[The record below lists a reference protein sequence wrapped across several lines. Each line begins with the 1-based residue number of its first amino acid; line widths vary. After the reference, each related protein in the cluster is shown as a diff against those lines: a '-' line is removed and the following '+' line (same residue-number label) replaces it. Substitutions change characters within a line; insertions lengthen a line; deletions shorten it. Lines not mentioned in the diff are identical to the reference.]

1 MYKYLKSINDIDNND
16 LGEYGLAP
24 IHSHYTNIENGIG
37 LLGGCSIYETDWIEN
52 LKNEENEE

>member
-24 IHSHYTNIENGIG
+24 IRSHYTNIENGIG
-37 LLGGCSIYETDWIEN
+37 LLGGCNIYETDWIEN
-52 LKNEENEE
+52 PKDKRN